1 MEAKRQARR
10 TSINGVRNI
19 LTVKGKDPDKE
30 YRWVAD
36 VDDRIETLREWGWV
50 VETDKALKVG
60 DKRVNSPT
68 SEGTPVTKSGGAG
81 VTLFLM
87 SIKKE
92 YFKEDQDGKQKEID
106 RIEASIK
113 ADAKANSDYGKLE
126 TFRD

>member
-10 TSINGVRNI
+10 SSINGVRNI

-30 YRWVAD
+30 YRWAAD

-50 VETDKALKVG
+50 VETDKNLKVG

-68 SEGTPVTKSGGAG
+68 SEGTPVTKSGGQG
-81 VTLFLM
+81 VTLVLM

-92 YFKEDQDGKQKEID
+92 FFKEDQDRKQTEID
-106 RIEASIK
+106 RLEASIK
-113 ADAKANSDYGKLE
+113 ADAKAKSDYGKLE
-126 TFRD
+126 VSRD